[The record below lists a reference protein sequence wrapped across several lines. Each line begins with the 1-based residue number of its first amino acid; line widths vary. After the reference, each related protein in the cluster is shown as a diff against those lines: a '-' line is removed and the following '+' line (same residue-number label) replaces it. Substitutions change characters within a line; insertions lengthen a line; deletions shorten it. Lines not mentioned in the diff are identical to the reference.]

1 MLLLVLVVACRVPW
15 FRHQRR
21 QEGGP
26 APLAWAGVVAG
37 GRLRRPSRQIY
48 VSWLRSERECRLL
61 LSLVRLYWYE
71 VRCILFCLSTAHNCS
86 ALSSRAGRLK
96 SSNAA
101 SDDNIPLKFWT
112 KPIDSLRSSLDDRVG
127 KNAISTA
134 VICCFLLSEKR
145 SGSETSCCW
154 LCIFGVLSI
163 SWLISGCGIVVSN
176 VRVFVAASRLLAT
189 LYWRVIVYAQLFFLQ
204 IRWGLEH
211 LQCRCQIL

>member
-1 MLLLVLVVACRVPW
+1 
-15 FRHQRR
+15 
-21 QEGGP
+21 
-26 APLAWAGVVAG
+26 
-37 GRLRRPSRQIY
+37 
-48 VSWLRSERECRLL
+48 
-61 LSLVRLYWYE
+61 
-71 VRCILFCLSTAHNCS
+71 
-86 ALSSRAGRLK
+86 
-96 SSNAA
+96 
-101 SDDNIPLKFWT
+101 
-112 KPIDSLRSSLDDRVG
+112 
-127 KNAISTA
+127 
-134 VICCFLLSEKR
+134 LSEKR